1 MYRSTSYL
9 PTLASAQIEIVND
22 APLRDIISALGGW
35 PVTVEGWGEGENA
48 TDVPPLET
56 LLALLKRNFTLGAL
70 LEEWIGPDDRHS
82 TKHVVQ
88 VCSLVFL
95 VLSR

>member
-1 MYRSTSYL
+1 MKTNLRNLSSL
-9 PTLASAQIEIVND
+9 FSVICASAQIEIVND

-88 VCSLVFL
+88 VSSV
-95 VLSR
+95 V